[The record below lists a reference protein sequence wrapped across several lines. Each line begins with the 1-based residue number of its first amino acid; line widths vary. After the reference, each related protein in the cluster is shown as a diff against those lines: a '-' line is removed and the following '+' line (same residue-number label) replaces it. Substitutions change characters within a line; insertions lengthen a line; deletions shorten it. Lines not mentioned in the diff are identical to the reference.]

1 MIMVLRRNLQINLQ
15 TALTIAK
22 TAMKKESLKRKEA
35 MILTL
40 TLLKIRKTVI
50 KLQNLWLALECP
62 K

>member
-1 MIMVLRRNLQINLQ
+1 MVLRRNLQVNLQ
-15 TALTIAK
+15 TALTIAR